1 MAAETS
7 VGALHPST
15 KPRAAGRRPDQ
26 NTNTASTSG
35 RLIGLAGLASFNLII
50 IATFIAPPL
59 WNAPGTTA
67 PASQVAAY
75 GQHHGGRIIA
85 SLLVYSVAMGMFL
98 CFTAGLWAW
107 LREREHP
114 PQALSSIF
122 AFSAVALTVLI
133 MAAFVPAYM
142 LSYRTQPAT
151 IAGPLAD
158 LTFGLLALS
167 GIPTAVCLGAYA
179 ALITRLRCLPTWT
192 AWLATVGALTHILIA
207 ASFVSHG
214 AFLSLES
221 SVIVWVPATF
231 FAWILATSAVLLRTR
246 TGRFESSRA
255 HRTRREPAPIG

>member
-1 MAAETS
+1 MAVHTG
-7 VGALHPST
+7 VGALDPSKKSPAT
-15 KPRAAGRRPDQ
+15 RKRLDLTARS
-26 NTNTASTSG
+26 ASTSA
-35 RLIGLAGLASFNLII
+35 RLIGLAGLASFDLII
-50 IATFIAPPL
+50 IAAFVAPPL

-67 PASQVAAY
+67 SATEVSAY
-75 GQHHGGRIIA
+75 AQHHGGRIIA
-85 SLLVYSVAMGMFL
+85 SLLIYSFAMGIFL
-98 CFTAGLWAW
+98 CFTGGLCAW
-107 LREREHP
+107 LRERERP

-122 AFSAVALTVLI
+122 AFSAVALAVLI

-142 LSYRTQPAT
+142 LSYRPQPAA

-167 GIPTAVCLGAYA
+167 GIPTAVCLATYA
-179 ALITRLRCLPTWT
+179 ALIARLRCLPTWT
-192 AWLATVGALTHILIA
+192 AWLATAGALTHVLIA

-246 TGRFESSRA
+246 RGLR
-255 HRTRREPAPIG
+255 